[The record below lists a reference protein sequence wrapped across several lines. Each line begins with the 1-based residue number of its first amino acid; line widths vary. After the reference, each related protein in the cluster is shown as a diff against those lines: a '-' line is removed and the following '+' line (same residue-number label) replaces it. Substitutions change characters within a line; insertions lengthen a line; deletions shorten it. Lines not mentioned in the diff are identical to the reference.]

1 MYDKEKLRD
10 IITNENYKTINDDGK
25 IFPPS
30 HTVYCLISEALKNNG
45 SYINPCLHN
54 IKK

>member
-10 IITNENYKTINDDGK
+10 IITNENYKTINDDST

-30 HTVYCLISEALKNNG
+30 NVVYCLISEALK
-45 SYINPCLHN
+45 IMDH
-54 IKK
+54 I